1 MSSVPCEYV
10 SAIQDLA
17 DKEEQSLLQQ
27 SLAQL
32 CVSIAL
38 LSPKPASAS
47 TISRAITC
55 SALCEQLIAQT
66 GSD

>member
-1 MSSVPCEYV
+1 MSSASCEYV

-27 SLAQL
+27 PLAQL

-38 LSPKPASAS
+38 LSPQPAEAS
-47 TISRAITC
+47 TISRA
-55 SALCEQLIAQT
+55 AEQLLVQPYVST
-66 GSD
+66 